1 MRDWNTKWDGWKV
14 GHFATLQTE
23 NMEGTT
29 QETFKKIQ
37 KLQREL
43 KVGQETEPVRC
54 HQGGNQQMLHGLTLS
69 QYLSHNT
76 IILQYCEYCDM
87 YTVFLIDF
95 WRESLFC
102 ADTPHPLGTQ
112 HHLVDRK
119 VT

>member
-43 KVGQETEPVRC
+43 KVGQETGPVWC
-54 HQGGNQQMLHGLTLS
+54 HSG
-69 QYLSHNT
+69 
-76 IILQYCEYCDM
+76 
-87 YTVFLIDF
+87 
-95 WRESLFC
+95 WESV
-102 ADTPHPLGTQ
+102 DTPWFDVITIFKPQYDNTAIL
-112 HHLVDRK
+112 
-119 VT
+119 